1 MTRPAGVG
9 PAPAA
14 GREQSR
20 QARARPGETI
30 VKLAKR
36 TGRGL
41 RPVANRLAG
50 ASDRPTAGSADRARP
65 SRLIWRDARKA
76 LLPAA
81 RTQIGQSERSLR
93 VGRDDRSPGGRVSE
107 RKLRRELLPIANGA
121 RESCAASRLMESS
134 ALWSSRMFASTS
146 RHSTIDKTP
155 SGRERGGHDNER
167 DHDCERGERGAAVPN

>member
-20 QARARPGETI
+20 QARTRPGETI

-41 RPVANRLAG
+41 RPVAT
-50 ASDRPTAGSADRARP
+50 ASPAPVIVPPQDPLIAHARAV
-65 SRLIWRDARKA
+65 WCDARKA

-93 VGRDDRSPGGRVSE
+93 LGRDDRSPGGRVPE

-121 RESCAASRLMESS
+121 RESCAASRFMESS

-146 RHSTIDKTP
+146 RHSTIDRTP

-167 DHDCERGERGAAVPN
+167 DHDCERGERGPAVPN